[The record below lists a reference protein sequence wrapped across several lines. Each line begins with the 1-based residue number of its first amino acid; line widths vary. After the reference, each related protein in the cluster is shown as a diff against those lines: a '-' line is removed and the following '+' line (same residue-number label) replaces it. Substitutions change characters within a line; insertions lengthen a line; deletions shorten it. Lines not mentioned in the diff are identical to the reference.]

1 MADFNAIPLGAAL
14 CALLAGS
21 VSFAQDVGPS
31 GGLVAFVNGK
41 RVTDA
46 DYRNYQLRC
55 KAKAKREIAA
65 GFAEVERASFLL
77 SEAYA
82 QEAARLGVKPG
93 LTDRCVA
100 DDDFSDATQDPIEPI
115 LKRYAQGHRPQEKE
129 MRGLYDWAAKGA
141 GVGEMKKRF
150 LPGLDKEW
158 VYREIVVADAGQARL
173 VYDDLN
179 KGVLFSDAMVKHSIA
194 PAGSGASGWKR
205 SYSVNPDSYE
215 GAEDLFDREVGRG
228 NMVIQEL
235 GAGEYNKQPFKNKN
249 GTLSVFYV
257 DKINVPMRVPPYD
270 QAKGALE
277 RTLKN
282 LRAREKFN
290 AYLDSI
296 DIRCETGCDKELAD
310 GMIEE
315 SKQWIGKSLL
325 FSELF
330 KNEPKPEWSPS
341 NR

>member
-55 KAKAKREIAA
+55 KAKAKRENAA

-115 LKRYAQGHRPQEKE
+115 LKRYAQGHRPQECMIGRPKA
-129 MRGLYDWAAKGA
+129 RASAK
-141 GVGEMKKRF
+141 
-150 LPGLDKEW
+150 
-158 VYREIVVADAGQARL
+158 
-173 VYDDLN
+173 
-179 KGVLFSDAMVKHSIA
+179 
-194 PAGSGASGWKR
+194 
-205 SYSVNPDSYE
+205 
-215 GAEDLFDREVGRG
+215 
-228 NMVIQEL
+228 
-235 GAGEYNKQPFKNKN
+235 
-249 GTLSVFYV
+249 
-257 DKINVPMRVPPYD
+257 
-270 QAKGALE
+270 
-277 RTLKN
+277 
-282 LRAREKFN
+282 
-290 AYLDSI
+290 
-296 DIRCETGCDKELAD
+296 
-310 GMIEE
+310 
-315 SKQWIGKSLL
+315 
-325 FSELF
+325 
-330 KNEPKPEWSPS
+330 
-341 NR
+341 